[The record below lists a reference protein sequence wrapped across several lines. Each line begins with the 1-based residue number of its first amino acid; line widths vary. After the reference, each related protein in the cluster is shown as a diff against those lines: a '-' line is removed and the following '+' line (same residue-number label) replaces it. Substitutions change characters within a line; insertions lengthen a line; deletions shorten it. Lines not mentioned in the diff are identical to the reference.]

1 MGQVE
6 VDGTSFWLPMSFLL
20 STFLDWKVTLEPIA
34 APKPAQL
41 KDASVKDARLT
52 PATIGSR
59 LRTTLSSGFVPRK
72 TAESSTEKKGS
83 SDCTREESERGQ
95 KRWRECTK
103 ESVRRRPRWT
113 IHISIAPWGIY
124 IYLYV
129 RTLSIAPRPFNQT
142 IERFM

>member
-1 MGQVE
+1 MVWEVE

-103 ESVRRRPRWT
+103 ESVRRRPRWRM
-113 IHISIAPWGIY
+113 HISVAPWRIY
-124 IYLYV
+124 IYTFMCGLYPSP
-129 RTLSIAPRPFNQT
+129 TPIQSNN
-142 IERFM
+142 